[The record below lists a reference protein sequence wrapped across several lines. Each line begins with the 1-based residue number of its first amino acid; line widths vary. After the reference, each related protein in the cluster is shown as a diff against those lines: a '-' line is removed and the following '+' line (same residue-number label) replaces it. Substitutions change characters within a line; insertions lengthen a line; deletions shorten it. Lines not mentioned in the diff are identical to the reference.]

1 MRVMIMVTMM
11 TEDNFNILSP
21 AETER
26 LAILA
31 EEMGEALQVIGKIL
45 RHGYES
51 VNPTLPENEQ
61 TTNREDLTY
70 ELGHVEY
77 AISLMVAGKDIQ
89 REFIDTSR
97 SEKVFTILEWI
108 HHN

>member
-1 MRVMIMVTMM
+1 MY
-11 TEDNFNILSP
+11 NFNELTP

-51 VNPTLPENEQ
+51 HNPLNPESL
-61 TTNREDLTY
+61 TNREYL
-70 ELGHVEY
+70 ELEIGDVQAALILMES
-77 AISLMVAGKDIQ
+77 AGDVDSDDIISHMAVKGVKIKKWL
-89 REFIDTSR
+89 
-97 SEKVFTILEWI
+97 
-108 HHN
+108 HHQD